1 MKIGAYSQCHM
12 HFFIVIFLKFSKTL
26 SFKVEE
32 KSFENNPVQNVK
44 KMIITFC
51 HLFIRFYGPN
61 RSISQTLK
69 HSQLPNYYKEPI
81 ALENLYI

>member
-44 KMIITFC
+44 K
-51 HLFIRFYGPN
+51 N
-61 RSISQTLK
+61 D
-69 HSQLPNYYKEPI
+69 NYFLSFVY
-81 ALENLYI
+81 